1 MSKPPFIRRYGVMVS
16 QQIANLS
23 CLTAVKVR
31 FLVSPLCGCIPPV
44 EEVAE
49 FGVAGIGRRIK

>member
-1 MSKPPFIRRYGVMVS
+1 
-16 QQIANLS
+16 
-23 CLTAVKVR
+23 
-31 FLVSPLCGCIPPV
+31 VSPLCGCIPPV